1 MGPCPA
7 RRGVA
12 TNGRGALSAR
22 DYNPRMT
29 DSAAR
34 RVFTLDEARALLP
47 TVKRL
52 TAEAVRETELIA
64 EAMRELSEEHPRH
77 AALEADLQQV
87 LSSWAE
93 SLSAL
98 DVHAKGLWLVDFDN
112 GDGYYCWSYPEDN
125 VSHYHGYEDGF
136 AGRMKIV

>member
-1 MGPCPA
+1 MPSERGPTIA
-7 RRGVA
+7 VGGV
-12 TNGRGALSAR
+12 GR
-22 DYNPRMT
+22 DYNPRMP
-29 DSAAR
+29 DSVTH

-64 EAMRELSEEHPRH
+64 EALREVSEEHPRH

-87 LSSWAE
+87 LASWAE
-93 SLSAL
+93 SLTAL
-98 DVHAKGLWLVDFDN
+98 HVEAKGLWLVDFDN
-112 GDGYYCWSYPEDN
+112 GDGYYCWSYPEDT
-125 VSHYHGYEDGF
+125 VGHYHGYEEGF